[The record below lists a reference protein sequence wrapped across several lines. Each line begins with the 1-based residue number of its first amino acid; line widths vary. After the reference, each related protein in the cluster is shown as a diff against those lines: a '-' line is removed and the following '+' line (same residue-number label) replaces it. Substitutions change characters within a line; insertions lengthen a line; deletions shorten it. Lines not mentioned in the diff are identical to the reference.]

1 MSVSSFV
8 NIKMLGTF
16 RFNIF
21 FSAPGFVLV
30 FFYVFVCL
38 FFCGGGGR
46 STLKVGHILKM
57 YLLQASNMKNNII
70 YIY

>member
-30 FFYVFVCL
+30 FVFL
-38 FFCGGGGR
+38 FFFLRGGVFYIKSWAYFKNVLTPG
-46 STLKVGHILKM
+46 L
-57 YLLQASNMKNNII
+57 NMKNNII